1 MNFPSGQGKSRV
13 PSSLSII
20 IPAFNEEDAIENTLE
35 RCLAARDSIIRNT
48 HINTVEIIVVSDG
61 STDRTAEI
69 ASSYESIVVIAYE
82 NNQGYGAAIKL
93 GFSKASGEL
102 VGFMDA
108 DGTCDPEYFV
118 ELCNVAIDESADMV
132 MGCRMHK
139 ESKMPGLRWLGNR
152 MYAALVSYLS
162 GRRIRDTATGMRVLR
177 KDALRKLYP
186 LPTGLHF
193 TPAMTFRAIV
203 AKLTICELSM
213 PYDERTGRSKLKI
226 LRDGL
231 RFFMSIIEI
240 ALCFCPLK
248 FFGCTSILFFLAAL
262 AYSLGPVWNLVVQHI
277 SQDNFIYRQIAINT
291 FVLAGLL
298 TLSIGVVAERV
309 AAALNGNDRH
319 HSILGQV
326 VLWLCST
333 RKMVVVGTVFVILG
347 VLYNIG
353 AVTEYLTTRQISYH
367 WGVISVGSLLVL
379 AGMQLAA
386 IGIFELLIT
395 RILERNGSAN
405 GDRRE
410 TSLG

>member
-298 TLSIGVVAERV
+298 TLS
-309 AAALNGNDRH
+309 
-319 HSILGQV
+319 SPQ
-326 VLWLCST
+326 
-333 RKMVVVGTVFVILG
+333 RKRSPP
-347 VLYNIG
+347 LYFG
-353 AVTEYLTTRQISYH
+353 A
-367 WGVISVGSLLVL
+367 GGSLALFDQEDGGGRDCVCYL
-379 AGMQLAA
+379 GGPLQYRRCHRILDNPADQLPLGGYFCGLAA
-386 IGIFELLIT
+386 RARGHAT
-395 RILERNGSAN
+395 RGHWNIRTPDNAYFGKKWQRK
-405 GDRRE
+405 RR
-410 TSLG
+410 